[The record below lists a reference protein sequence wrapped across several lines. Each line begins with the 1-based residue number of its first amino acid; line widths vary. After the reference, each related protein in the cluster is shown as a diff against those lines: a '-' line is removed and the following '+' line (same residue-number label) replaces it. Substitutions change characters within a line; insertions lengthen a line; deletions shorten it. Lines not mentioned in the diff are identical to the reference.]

1 MCHRE
6 VHSGANWFRPTS
18 SLGNS
23 GPLSM
28 HEPNLNSPPNGQRDS
43 KSPRRDKN
51 KFPLSW
57 IISGF
62 LLALLIV
69 AVPVFWFGSKSEVFP
84 VSAEAHAQP
93 QSSAQSGPGR
103 ISGMSASQAGATT
116 IVAIR
121 LDRAM
126 NYRVFSLSQP
136 SPRLVIDL
144 PRVTFG
150 LGNGQAGTVNGSG
163 GVNSFRFAQK
173 SNTESRIVIDL
184 KSPMRVQKQ
193 EIVNVLGGRSL
204 RLELVP
210 TTAEVF
216 AKAAPPPKVA
226 TTSASLPVP
235 APLKQ
240 GQNGRRFVIVIDPGH
255 GGKDPGA
262 SGVEGQLIEKDVTL
276 ASAIAL
282 RDLLRRDR
290 RFEVILTRD
299 TDVFLTLERRILT
312 ARDRRADLFISLH
325 ADAAPPTAR
334 VNGAT
339 VYTLSEEG
347 GQRARRLLNND
358 NWSIAPSNRTQDQ
371 SVLDILRDLTQRD
384 TKNQSAVFGQGLID
398 QIRRIGPVTATSHRR
413 AGFFVLLSPRV
424 PAVLLEMGFLT
435 NAEDAAR
442 LGDPAFRG
450 RQMGGAARAISSY
463 FDRLQVVSGSGQAR
477 P

>member
-1 MCHRE
+1 MYE
-6 VHSGANWFRPTS
+6 PEPTS
-18 SLGNS
+18 SVTRRKQPYAERS
-23 GPLSM
+23 GKRQ
-28 HEPNLNSPPNGQRDS
+28 G
-43 KSPRRDKN
+43 
-51 KFPLSW
+51 FPLSW
-57 IISGF
+57 ILTGIV
-62 LLALLIV
+62 LALLLV
-69 AVPVFWFGSKSEVFP
+69 AVPVLWFGNKTEAFP
-84 VSAEAHAQP
+84 VSATAQ
-93 QSSAQSGPGR
+93 AQSPARPQAGPGR
-103 ISGMSASQAGATT
+103 ISGMTASQAGGST
-116 IVAIR
+116 IVSIR
-121 LDRAM
+121 LDREID
-126 NYRVFSLSQP
+126 YQVFSLAQP
-136 SPRLVIDL
+136 SPRLVIDV

-150 LGNGQAGTVNGSG
+150 IGNGQSGTVSG
-163 GVNSFRFAQK
+163 GAGVNSFRFAQK
-173 SNTESRIVIDL
+173 SATESRIVIDL
-184 KSPMRVQKQ
+184 KSPMRVARQ
-193 EIVNVLGGRSL
+193 EIVSVLGGRSL

-216 AKAAPPPKVA
+216 ASAAPPPKAAVSA
-226 TTSASLPVP
+226 ASLPVP

-240 GQNGRRFVIVIDPGH
+240 GQNGRRFVIVIDAGH

-262 SGVEGQLIEKDVTL
+262 SGLEGRLVEKEVTL

-282 RDLLRRDR
+282 RDYLRRDR

-371 SVLDILRDLTQRD
+371 SVIDILRDLTQRD

-424 PAVLLEMGFLT
+424 PAVLLEMGFVT

-442 LGDPAFRG
+442 LNDPAFRS
-450 RQMGGAARAISSY
+450 RQMASAARAISDY
-463 FDRLQVVSGSGQAR
+463 FDRLQVVSGTAQTSR
-477 P
+477 

>member
-1 MCHRE
+1 MRIKGHLCPMNQVRRK
-6 VHSGANWFRPTS
+6 SAMPQKRIKSWKIWGA
-18 SLGNS
+18 
-23 GPLSM
+23 
-28 HEPNLNSPPNGQRDS
+28 
-43 KSPRRDKN
+43 
-51 KFPLSW
+51 
-57 IISGF
+57 
-62 LLALLIV
+62 LLAFVLVV
-69 AVPVFWFGSKSEVFP
+69 APIFWLGQQGDVRPVAAV
-84 VSAEAHAQP
+84 AQ
-93 QSSAQSGPGR
+93 AQSAPSR
-103 ISGMSASQAGATT
+103 ITGMSASQAGTVTT
-116 IVAIR
+116 VSIR
-121 LDRAM
+121 LDRNI
-126 NYRVFSLSQP
+126 NYRVFALAQP
-136 SPRLVIDL
+136 SPRLVIDM
-144 PRVTFG
+144 PRVNFTI
-150 LGNGQAGTVNGSG
+150 GNGRAGTLNGAG

-173 SNTESRIVIDL
+173 SETESRIVIDL

-193 EIVNVLGGRSL
+193 EIVGVLGGRAL

-210 TTAEVF
+210 TSAAVF
-216 AKAAPPPKVA
+216 ASTPPPPKTVVA
-226 TTSASLPVP
+226 ATSLPIP
-235 APLKQ
+235 APMRQ
-240 GQNGRRFVIVIDPGH
+240 GQNGRRFTIVIDAGH

-262 SGVEGQLIEKDVTL
+262 VGLEGQLLEKNVTL

-282 RDLLRRDR
+282 RDFLRRDR

-299 TDVFLTLERRILT
+299 ADVFLTLERRIVT

-347 GQRARRLLNND
+347 GERARRLLNSD

-398 QIRRIGPVTATSHRR
+398 QIRRVGPVTATSHRR

-442 LGDPAFRG
+442 LADPQFRS
-450 RQMGGAARAISSY
+450 RQMASTARAISLY
-463 FDRLQVVSGSGQAR
+463 FDHVQVVSGGASNGR
-477 P
+477 